1 MFKQLT
7 SKPKK
12 LKDYSKNTARFSI
25 QRDKFA
31 LRQPSLTLI
40 VGKTGTGK
48 TNLLCNLLYDS
59 LKWTKLY
66 VNAKDLTE
74 DKYVTLL
81 EACQNAQNV
90 NKKQPLETF
99 FQFTNEPDNI
109 VSVDDLNPKEI
120 NLIIFDDFVTDRAA
134 NEKIN
139 DLCIRGRKKNSTIIY
154 LAQSY
159 FDIPKIVRLQASY
172 LIFFKIDDSREIG
185 NIFQNHN
192 LGLDKKMFFNVFN
205 QATKEPYSFLLIDNV
220 TNDDNL
226 KIRKNFHYGFQNSK

>member
-12 LKDYSKNTARFSI
+12 LKDYSKNTGRFFI

-40 VGKTGTGK
+40 VGTSGKGK

-59 LKWTKLY
+59 LKWTRLY
-66 VNAKDLTE
+66 VNAKDLSE

-81 EACQNAQNV
+81 EACQNV
-90 NKKQPLETF
+90 TNKKQSTDTF
-99 FQFTNEPDNI
+99 YHFTNMPEDIIP
-109 VSVDDLNPKEI
+109 VDEMDSKEI
-120 NLIIFDDFVTDRAA
+120 NLVIFDDFLTDKKAD
-134 NEKIN
+134 EKISEF
-139 DLCIRGRKKNSTIIY
+139 CIRGRKKNCTVIY

-159 FDIPKIVRLQASY
+159 YNIPKIVRLQANY

-185 NIFQNHN
+185 NIYQNHN
-192 LGLDKKMFFNVFN
+192 SGLDKKTFVNVFN
-205 QATKEPYSFLLIDNV
+205 EATKEPYSFLLLDNV
-220 TNDDNL
+220 THDENL
-226 KIRKNFHYGFQNSK
+226 KIRKNFHHGFQNSK